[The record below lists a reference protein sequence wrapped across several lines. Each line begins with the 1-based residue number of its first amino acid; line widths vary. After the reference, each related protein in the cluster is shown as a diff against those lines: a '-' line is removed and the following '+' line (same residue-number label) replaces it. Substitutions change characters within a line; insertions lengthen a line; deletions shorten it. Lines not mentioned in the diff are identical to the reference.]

1 MKKFVVS
8 QVVIAVFLAV
18 TLYFLIS
25 VTKCPVFIVA
35 VPFLYVGLTVVLS
48 RNFLNSKQ
56 TPTKSVNA
64 LMMSVVI
71 KLLFSSALCAVFIY
85 LDKDSKVASVLSIFA
100 IYLVNSILLIR
111 FYLKN

>member
-8 QVVIAVFLAV
+8 QVVVAVFLAAA
-18 TLYFLIS
+18 LYFLIS

-64 LMMSVVI
+64 MMMSVVI

-100 IYLVNSILLIR
+100 IFFGKSFFVIP
-111 FYLKN
+111 FYFKN